1 VPSPQPIRAGILAVL
16 VPIAFAGSSLQ
27 QLWEVRLSEK
37 LAEPAGWTAAIG
49 HPIIALAFSPDGKRL
64 AATMDSHYQD
74 RVQKTHLLI
83 VDVQSPQAAFRQF
96 DLETCGKYLAWSPGG
111 DALLVCGRILR
122 LADGSSCD
130 LLETPHQRAA
140 RELGNVVFWF
150 TSDRAIRANRTITDL
165 SCQSVDTWPMEENW
179 FVAGTVPEKGWML
192 LRQSL
197 SGTVE
202 GRTFPFRDHDYAIAD
217 RDSHTLTS
225 GMLLEAAFR
234 DFNSR
239 DFHSIMAQGAAM
251 FCSQL
256 TPAGGYKS
264 ALRCWNLP
272 EGQVIPLPS
281 ELSNHG
287 IVQAARSS
295 PRVVAERMG
304 NRTFTLGEAAPELL
318 GLMVVD
324 LRSGKRIATLK
335 PHSQQ
340 RRYSLSGDRY
350 FQHALSPSG
359 DLLAEGGDGSL
370 RLYRLP

>member
-1 VPSPQPIRAGILAVL
+1 VSSPHPIRAGILAVL

-37 LAEPAGWTAAIG
+37 LTEPAGWTAARG
-49 HPIIALAFSPDGKRL
+49 HPIIALAFSADGKRL

-130 LLETPHQRAA
+130 LLETPHQRVA
-140 RELGNVVFWF
+140 RELGNIAFWF
-150 TSDRAIRANRTITDL
+150 TSNRAIRANRTITDL
-165 SCQSVDTWPMEENW
+165 SCQSVDTWPMEGNW
-179 FVAGTVPEKGWML
+179 FVGGTVPEKGWML

-197 SGTVE
+197 SRTVN
-202 GRTFPFRDHDYAIAD
+202 GRTSPFNDYAIAD

-225 GMLLEAAFR
+225 GMLLSAAYL
-234 DFNSR
+234 DFN
-239 DFHSIMAQGAAM
+239 SIMAQGAAM

-264 ALRCWNLP
+264 ALHCWNLP
-272 EGQVIPLPS
+272 EGQAIPLPS
-281 ELSNHG
+281 ELSNYG
-287 IVQAARSS
+287 ITQASRSS

-304 NRTFTLGEAAPELL
+304 YHAFTLGEAAPELL
-318 GLMVVD
+318 GLMAVD
-324 LRSGKRIATLK
+324 LRSGKRSASLK
-335 PHSQQ
+335 PRPQQ
-340 RRYSLSGDRY
+340 RSYSISGDRY
-350 FQHALSPSG
+350 FQHGLSPSG